1 VSKKIDRTVVRNQSF
16 IKSGIGIRERHNE
29 RENEMYNNPDIVLER
44 SRMNVHYK
52 ECETTYGKWFD
63 TMIESGVV
71 STRGLKPDAKVFG
84 ELVFDVNTMY
94 FENHG
99 GYEFAK
105 QFYEEA
111 YHYAEKK
118 IGNDYIVSAVMHAD
132 EIHRGILD
140 DTGQEVYH
148 YHLHVMY
155 IPVVEKEIKWSKRCR
170 DKSLVGTTKEVIN
183 QISNSKKW
191 AFVPAIDDNGKP
203 VVGKNGKKVMIP
215 SYAILQDEFY
225 NHMVETGFKDF
236 ERGKR
241 GSTAEHLS
249 IVEYKVQHSNER
261 LGALED
267 KIVQKIETLGAIDNE
282 IVMKEESLDRVAEKY
297 DEIEKVEVRAEQVS
311 RVGQLTSDGS
321 YLLTE
326 RQHMVLTNMARE
338 GLYARTKIGKLQEQ
352 ITDLMEKL
360 NLVLGKLAELHEKT
374 QDFTIAM
381 RFAPKRIK
389 AVINDILARNK
400 IKADLMRHRP
410 MSPLFKGVQKERSVR
425 GRGME
430 R

>member
-1 VSKKIDRTVVRNQSF
+1 M
-16 IKSGIGIRERHNE
+16 KSGIGIRERHNE

-44 SRMNVHYK
+44 SDMNVHYK

-63 TMIESGVV
+63 TMVESGVV

-94 FENHG
+94 FKNHG

-105 QFYEEA
+105 QFYKEA

-118 IGNDYIVSAVMHAD
+118 IGSDYIVSAVMHAD

-155 IPVVEKEIKWSKRCR
+155 IPVVEKEIKWSKRCK
-170 DKSLVGTTKEVIN
+170 DKSLIGTTKEVIN

-191 AFVPAIDDNGKP
+191 AFTPAVDDSGKP
-203 VVGKNGKKVMIP
+203 VIGKNGKRAMIP

-225 NHMVETGFKDF
+225 NHMVEAGFKDF
-236 ERGKR
+236 ERGER

-249 IVEYKVQHSNER
+249 IVEYKVQQSNER
-261 LGALED
+261 LGAVED
-267 KIVQKIETLGAIDNE
+267 KIVQKTETLGVISNE
-282 IVMKEESLDRVAEKY
+282 IAMKEELLDSVVKKY
-297 DEIEKVEVRAEQVS
+297 GEIEKVEARAEQVS
-311 RVGQLTSDGS
+311 RIGQLTSDGS

-338 GLYARTKIGKLQEQ
+338 GLYARAKIGKLQEQ
-352 ITDLMEKL
+352 ITDLTEKL
-360 NLVLGKLAELHEKT
+360 NLVLEKLTELHEKT

-389 AVINDILARNK
+389 TVINDVLARNK
-400 IKADLMRHRP
+400 IKADLIRYHSMP
-410 MSPLFKGVQKERSVR
+410 PLFGNENIKVR
-425 GRGME
+425 NHNRE
-430 R
+430 WSR